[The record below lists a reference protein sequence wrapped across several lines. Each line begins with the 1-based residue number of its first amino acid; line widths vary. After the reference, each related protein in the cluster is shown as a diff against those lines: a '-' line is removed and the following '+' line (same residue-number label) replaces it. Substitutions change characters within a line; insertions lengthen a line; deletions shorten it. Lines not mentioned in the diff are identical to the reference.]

1 MTGGAGTYHDLNR
14 LRLLATLPVLLAA
27 VITTGRNYLVSLSL
41 IDDTTGDWQSNLM
54 MSWVGPGGNYGMPV
68 IIVAGLIHLLPVLVI
83 SLITVGVWERIFAV
97 ARQRAFNPACVV
109 IAILFTL
116 LSHPAIPLF
125 QVVFGL
131 SFAMVFAYGVF
142 GGDGR
147 TFLPPALVA
156 IIVVQVS
163 FPGAL
168 KDHPIWTGLNGH
180 DGTNLLAAFHE
191 QGTAAL
197 QWSGIGWWDAF
208 LGGAQG
214 LMGATAMP
222 AILLGA
228 AILIYAGLASLRLLA
243 GIVLGVIVASL
254 LGQWLGAGNPQAGVL
269 LFPWY
274 WHLVTGSL
282 AFAAIFIATDPAAS
296 SSTNAGRWIQGMLI
310 GLLVVLLRLV
320 NPGHADI
327 IYSVLLL
334 ICILA
339 PVIDH
344 GVAWF
349 NIRKRMRAYE
359 Y

>member
-1 MTGGAGTYHDLNR
+1 MSRINTSYHDLNR

-27 VITTGRNYLVSLSL
+27 VVTTGSNFLEALVPS
-41 IDDTTGDWQSNLM
+41 DAVGDWRTNLV
-54 MSWVGPGGNYGMPV
+54 MSWISPAEDYGFAE
-68 IIVAGLIHLLPVLVI
+68 IVLAGLVHLLPVLLI
-83 SLITVGVWERIFAV
+83 SMITVGVWERIFAV

-109 IAILFTL
+109 IAVLFTL

-147 TFLPPALVA
+147 TFLPPALVGV
-156 IIVVQVS
+156 IVVQVS

-168 KDHPIWTGLNGH
+168 KDHPIWTSLNGH
-180 DGTNLLAAFHE
+180 DGTKLLAAYHQE
-191 QGTAAL
+191 GTAAL
-197 QWSGIGWWDAF
+197 EWAGLGWWQAF

-214 LMGATAMP
+214 MMGATAIP
-222 AILLGA
+222 AILLGG
-228 AILIYAGLASLRLLA
+228 AILVYAGLVSLRLLA
-243 GIVLGVIVASL
+243 GIILGVIAGSL
-254 LGQWLGAGNPQAGVL
+254 ISQGIGSAGTQAGVL
-269 LFPWY
+269 MLPWY

-282 AFAAIFIATDPAAS
+282 AFAAVFIATDPAAS
-296 SSTNAGRWIQGMLI
+296 SNTNPGRWIQGILT
-310 GLLVVLLRLV
+310 GLLIVLMRVV
-320 NPGHADI
+320 NPGHADSV
-327 IYSVLLL
+327 YSVLLL

-344 GVAWF
+344 GVVWF
-349 NIRKRMRAYE
+349 NIRRRMRLYE